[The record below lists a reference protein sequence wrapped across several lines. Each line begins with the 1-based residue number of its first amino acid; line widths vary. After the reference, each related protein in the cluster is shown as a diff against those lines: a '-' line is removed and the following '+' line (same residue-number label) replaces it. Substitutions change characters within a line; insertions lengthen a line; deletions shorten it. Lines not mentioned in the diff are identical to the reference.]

1 MPPGRSNGPARFSR
15 LTEKNSST
23 RPHLRFAAYPGAD
36 WWGALFTP
44 QPFSGGQMRPDGCHR
59 GRRFASTTTP
69 KGHWPLLDKITLPTD
84 YAADRIIRRTS
95 MSTMWS
101 TPDRKDRFRFPPM
114 HQGDLHL
121 LGAAAYL
128 LPGRTEGTASMP
140 KPAPASQHRPTKT
153 PRAAIAPLVA
163 VLSASAVTGAVA
175 ATLAPSE
182 ARGWVV
188 AVVITAWVVLA
199 VALTVAHGV
208 IRRARRSA
216 SDRGAEAERLTSSLA
231 ALETDTAHTAD
242 VALPALIQLVRG
254 GVKATEA
261 LDRIPLPRSPRQR
274 KLLHLLATT
283 VEGQERQTVSLRTE
297 STRVHDELG
306 TENVRLR
313 EELHALTSEVERFTR
328 ETLPGVVAR
337 LRDGESGATV
347 QSEVYLPE
355 QPLLRAS
362 VEAVLRELS
371 LSERRALA
379 ATTASAKALSRVQAK
394 SVSMLADL
402 RSMQERHGEEVFG
415 DLLKLDHSTSQL
427 GLMTDR
433 LALLMGG
440 RPSRAWN
447 RPIVMESILR
457 GAVGRIAAYQRVRLH
472 CSSSVSV
479 SGFAAEGVM
488 HLLAELMDN
497 AANFSPPIDEVHVY
511 VEERGTGIVV
521 TIEDSGLKM
530 ADAAMRRAADSVMRP
545 DDRPRDPAGH
555 PARPRRGGT
564 ARSQAPDQRQLP
576 PVLARRHRRGRPAA
590 PASDR
595 AGAPREPPGPGPPGS
610 RRARDA
616 AHARLPGTGRSGFP
630 GAAAR
635 TRAHARTAVTR
646 PRTAVP
652 GLRAAARHARAPG
665 ALAAGSG
672 RARRRDTAGPVRSA
686 AARAAW
692 ATTSWSVRASPA
704 GSPSARRRTPP
715 PAACP
720 CARPAAPWRSR
731 TGSAAATAARPR
743 PPRRGTRAATH
754 REPRRR
760 AARDNS
766 SAPSGA
772 VPSPQARPHDP
783 EAGAGEPEGRSEG
796 PDGGSVPPT
805 TAP

>member
-1 MPPGRSNGPARFSR
+1 
-15 LTEKNSST
+15 
-23 RPHLRFAAYPGAD
+23 
-36 WWGALFTP
+36 
-44 QPFSGGQMRPDGCHR
+44 
-59 GRRFASTTTP
+59 
-69 KGHWPLLDKITLPTD
+69 
-84 YAADRIIRRTS
+84 
-95 MSTMWS
+95 
-101 TPDRKDRFRFPPM
+101 
-114 HQGDLHL
+114 
-121 LGAAAYL
+121 
-128 LPGRTEGTASMP
+128 MP
-140 KPAPASQHRPTKT
+140 KPAPASQHRPRKT

-163 VLSASAVTGAVA
+163 VLSASAVAGAVA

-188 AVVITAWVVLA
+188 AVVLTAWVALA
-199 VALTVAHGV
+199 VTLTTAHGV
-208 IRRARRSA
+208 VRRARRSA
-216 SDRGAEAERLTSSLA
+216 AAKGAETERLKASLA

-254 GVKATEA
+254 GVKAADA
-261 LDRIPLPRSPRQR
+261 LGRVPLPRSPRQR
-274 KLLHLLATT
+274 KLLHVLATT
-283 VEGQERQTVSLRTE
+283 VEGQAQQTASLRTE

-306 TENVRLR
+306 SENARLR
-313 EELHALTSEVERFTR
+313 EELHALTSEVDRFTR

-347 QSEVYLPE
+347 RSEVYLPE

-402 RSMQERHGEEVFG
+402 RNMQERHGEEVFG

-472 CSSSVSV
+472 CSSNVSV

-530 ADAAMRRAADSVMRP
+530 ADAAMRRAADSVAGRMTDLATLQGTRLGLAVVGRLALKHRISVNYRP
-545 DDRPRDPAGH
+545 SS
-555 PARPRRGGT
+555 RGGT
-564 ARSQAPDQRQLP
+564 GVVVLLP
-576 PVLARRHRRGRPAA
+576 RHLIAQEPRENHPA
-590 PASDR
+590 PAHR
-595 AGAPREPPGPGPPGS
+595 
-610 RRARDA
+610 
-616 AHARLPGTGRSGFP
+616 
-630 GAAAR
+630 
-635 TRAHARTAVTR
+635 
-646 PRTAVP
+646 
-652 GLRAAARHARAPG
+652 
-665 ALAAGSG
+665 
-672 RARRRDTAGPVRSA
+672 
-686 AARAAW
+686 
-692 ATTSWSVRASPA
+692 
-704 GSPSARRRTPP
+704 
-715 PAACP
+715 
-720 CARPAAPWRSR
+720 
-731 TGSAAATAARPR
+731 AATAAAPATPAPAPASPAPQHTPEPAPASPAPQPAPVPPSPVSAPPPVTPAPLTPSVPEAVAPVAGTPQDPLAPPQPATGDHLVVHPR
-743 PPRRGTRAATH
+743 EPGRGALGPALSSTPGGLPVRTPGRTMAEADRERGRHRGSPAPTAPGDPRGNTQRTSPPRSAGQQFGAFRRGTKP
-754 REPRRR
+754 E
-760 AARDNS
+760 
-766 SAPSGA
+766 G
-772 VPSPQARPHDP
+772 SP
-783 EAGAGEPEGRSEG
+783 GNPEGRAGDPEG
-796 PDGGSVPPT
+796 PDGGNVPPT

>member
-1 MPPGRSNGPARFSR
+1 
-15 LTEKNSST
+15 
-23 RPHLRFAAYPGAD
+23 
-36 WWGALFTP
+36 
-44 QPFSGGQMRPDGCHR
+44 
-59 GRRFASTTTP
+59 
-69 KGHWPLLDKITLPTD
+69 
-84 YAADRIIRRTS
+84 
-95 MSTMWS
+95 
-101 TPDRKDRFRFPPM
+101 
-114 HQGDLHL
+114 
-121 LGAAAYL
+121 
-128 LPGRTEGTASMP
+128 MP

-163 VLSASAVTGAVA
+163 VLSASALAGSVA

-188 AVVITAWVVLA
+188 AVVLTAWVVLA

-274 KLLHLLATT
+274 KLLHVLATT

-306 TENVRLR
+306 TENARLR

-472 CSSSVSV
+472 CSSSVSI

-530 ADAAMRRAADSVMRP
+530 ADAAMRRAADSVAGRMTDLATLQGTRLGLAVVGRLALKHRISVNYRP
-545 DDRPRDPAGH
+545 SS
-555 PARPRRGGT
+555 RGGT
-564 ARSQAPDQRQLP
+564 GVVVLLPRHLIAQEPRENHPAPDQRAVAAPAPTP
-576 PVLARRHRRGRPAA
+576 PAPASPAPAPAPAA
-590 PASDR
+590 PASPAPALAPEPTPVQPSPAPAPPSPVSAPPSVTPAPLTPSVPEAVAPV
-595 AGAPREPPGPGPPGS
+595 AGTPQDPFAPPPPATAGDHLVVRPREPGRKAVGPAANSTPG
-610 RRARDA
+610 
-616 AHARLPGTGRSGFP
+616 
-630 GAAAR
+630 
-635 TRAHARTAVTR
+635 
-646 PRTAVP
+646 
-652 GLRAAARHARAPG
+652 GL
-665 ALAAGSG
+665 
-672 RARRRDTAGPVRSA
+672 PVRTPGRTMAESDRERGRHRGSPA
-686 AARAAW
+686 P
-692 ATTSWSVRASPA
+692 ASP
-704 GSPSARRRTPP
+704 GDPRGNTPP
-715 PAACP
+715 TSPP
-720 CARPAAPWRSR
+720 RSA
-731 TGSAAATAARPR
+731 GQQFGAF
-743 PPRRGTRAATH
+743 RRGTKPGTNPGGKVGHPDGRA
-754 REPRRR
+754 
-760 AARDNS
+760 
-766 SAPSGA
+766 
-772 VPSPQARPHDP
+772 
-783 EAGAGEPEGRSEG
+783 EG
-796 PDGGSVPPT
+796 PDGGAVPPT

>member
-1 MPPGRSNGPARFSR
+1 M
-15 LTEKNSST
+15 
-23 RPHLRFAAYPGAD
+23 
-36 WWGALFTP
+36 
-44 QPFSGGQMRPDGCHR
+44 
-59 GRRFASTTTP
+59 
-69 KGHWPLLDKITLPTD
+69 
-84 YAADRIIRRTS
+84 
-95 MSTMWS
+95 
-101 TPDRKDRFRFPPM
+101 
-114 HQGDLHL
+114 
-121 LGAAAYL
+121 
-128 LPGRTEGTASMP
+128 
-140 KPAPASQHRPTKT
+140 KT

-163 VLSASAVTGAVA
+163 VLSASAVAGSVA

-188 AVVITAWVVLA
+188 AVVLTAWVVLA

-274 KLLHLLATT
+274 KLLHVLATT

-306 TENVRLR
+306 TENARLR

-472 CSSSVSV
+472 CSSSVSI

-530 ADAAMRRAADSVMRP
+530 ADAAMRRAADSVAGRMTDLATLQGTRLGLAVVGRLALKHRISVNYRP
-545 DDRPRDPAGH
+545 SS
-555 PARPRRGGT
+555 RGGT
-564 ARSQAPDQRQLP
+564 GVVVLLPRHLIAQEPRENHPAP
-576 PVLARRHRRGRPAA
+576 AHRAAAAPATPQPAPASPAPAPAPAA
-590 PASDR
+590 P
-595 AGAPREPPGPGPPGS
+595 
-610 RRARDA
+610 
-616 AHARLPGTGRSGFP
+616 
-630 GAAAR
+630 
-635 TRAHARTAVTR
+635 
-646 PRTAVP
+646 
-652 GLRAAARHARAPG
+652 
-665 ALAAGSG
+665 
-672 RARRRDTAGPVRSA
+672 
-686 AARAAW
+686 
-692 ATTSWSVRASPA
+692 
-704 GSPSARRRTPP
+704 
-715 PAACP
+715 
-720 CARPAAPWRSR
+720 
-731 TGSAAATAARPR
+731 
-743 PPRRGTRAATH
+743 
-754 REPRRR
+754 
-760 AARDNS
+760 
-766 SAPSGA
+766 
-772 VPSPQARPHDP
+772 
-783 EAGAGEPEGRSEG
+783 
-796 PDGGSVPPT
+796 
-805 TAP
+805 